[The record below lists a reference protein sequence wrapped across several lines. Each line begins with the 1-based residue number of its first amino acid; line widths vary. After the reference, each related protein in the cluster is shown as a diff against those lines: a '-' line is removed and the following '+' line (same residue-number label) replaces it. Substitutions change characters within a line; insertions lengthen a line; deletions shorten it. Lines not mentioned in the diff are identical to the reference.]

1 MKDDEN
7 QEAIQARG
15 FGRAPGPPKI
25 AWRLFRHRV

>member
-15 FGRAPGPPKI
+15 DLRAPRRPQI